1 MTTLPRPWATKENLF
16 CPSQQRSGEKIS
28 SPWWELGEE
37 ELTCVPASYR
47 ANHKEP
53 DAIQTAVLCSTG
65 ILAHDAPKRAA
76 GMYIPL
82 INSVALQQGRQEPK
96 FLSRMDRIEET
107 FLFLF

>member
-1 MTTLPRPWATKENLF
+1 M
-16 CPSQQRSGEKIS
+16 
-28 SPWWELGEE
+28 
-37 ELTCVPASYR
+37 PASYR

-53 DAIQTAVLCSTG
+53 DAIQTAVFCSTG

-76 GMYIPL
+76 GMYIPF
-82 INSVALQQGRQEPK
+82 INSVALQQGRQEPNFF